1 VFQRFSTIKIS
12 QPGAPVELH
21 LFHYCDLC
29 PNQDNNSSISKF
41 INQHSTHS
49 ALTTN
54 VKARYLR
61 KSNSIMVRIFLLL
74 LWAAT
79 IAMVVAER
87 SQKNIIFFMTDDQDV
102 TANSIDPTIMP
113 RLNRLFREEGM
124 EFTNYYVPTGLCCPS
139 RATILRGQ
147 YCHNTKVFDNGDF
160 NNSTY
165 KSGGWAKFVDT
176 GLEEE
181 TFPTLL
187 QSAGYETAMI
197 GKYMNGY
204 NLYDDD
210 APLHKPPG
218 FDHWMGLLK
227 CFNFYGPIFSDNGK
241 RILKTNSTVYQT
253 DFIRD
258 WALDFLRNKR
268 DPSKVCSLL
277 QQ

>member
-1 VFQRFSTIKIS
+1 
-12 QPGAPVELH
+12 
-21 LFHYCDLC
+21 
-29 PNQDNNSSISKF
+29 
-41 INQHSTHS
+41 
-49 ALTTN
+49 
-54 VKARYLR
+54 
-61 KSNSIMVRIFLLL
+61 MVRIFLLL
-74 LWAAT
+74 WATT
-79 IAMVVAER
+79 IATGVAER
-87 SQKNIIFFMTDDQDV
+87 SQKNIIMFMTDDQDV

-113 RLNRLFREEGM
+113 KLNRLFREEGM

-227 CFNFYGPIFSDNGK
+227 CFNFYGPIFSDGK

-258 WALDFLRNKR
+258 WAVDFLRNKR
-268 DPSKVCSLL
+268 DTSKVCVCVCVCVCVF
-277 QQ
+277 